1 MNMVPVCEFQVSNAG
16 ASDRIARSEIVD
28 AARGLI
34 AESGWHSAGSA
45 RVAVVARVSK
55 ALVHYHFSDKRALL
69 VAVAES
75 CGRRIAERTKLAASA
90 PSRHANPIDDFS
102 DWLDLEMESADLR
115 IALQLAM
122 APDSEV
128 HRAVVAARGAYRTA
142 AANEVLRVFATL
154 GLTPRVSESIV
165 VGLVVTV
172 SEGLAIGREGSRR
185 MIEALW
191 LGLLT
196 LAD

>member
-1 MNMVPVCEFQVSNAG
+1 MVPVCEFQMSNTG
-16 ASDRIARSEIVD
+16 VSDRIARSEIVD

-34 AESGWHSAGSA
+34 AESGWHAAGSA
-45 RVAVVARVSK
+45 RVAVVAGVSK
-55 ALVHYHFSDKRALL
+55 ALVYYHFQDKRALL
-69 VAVAES
+69 LAVAES
-75 CGRRIAERTKLAASA
+75 CERRIAERTILATSA

-102 DWLDLEMESADLR
+102 DWVDLEMESGDLR

-122 APDSEV
+122 ALDGEV
-128 HRAVVAARGAYRTA
+128 RQAAVVARDAYRA
-142 AANEVLRVFATL
+142 AAVNEVLRVFATL

-165 VGLVVTV
+165 ADVVVTV
-172 SEGLAIGREGSRR
+172 SEGLAIGRGGSRR